1 MKILLS
7 LLLALVLLGTA
18 SAEAAFVDVQ
28 GIQVPSNALSLD
40 MGKTQVKN
48 YKRFSEALAL
58 LPGLTRVDLYASRPT
73 EKQVWALVNAFPRIR
88 FGMTMTVAR
97 FKCRTDGLI
106 FSMHRR
112 GKPLYKSVDFA
123 QLALC
128 PDMLAFDLG
137 HNRITDLSFLT
148 KNPKLRYLIL
158 ADNKITDLSPLA
170 ELHDL
175 QYLEIF
181 MNGVTD
187 LSPLANLTELVDIN
201 LCYNKVTD
209 LSPLYG
215 LKKLERIWLSRN
227 GLTAEAVAEL
237 QRQLPGAEINST
249 VRLATQGGWREHP
262 RFFAMRQTFDKGE
275 FIPFEAAA
283 PLP

>member
-7 LLLALVLLGTA
+7 LLLVLALA
-18 SAEAAFVDVQ
+18 CSAAAESAFVDVQ
-28 GIQVPSNALSLD
+28 GIQVPAGASSLD

-48 YKRFSEALAL
+48 YKRFMEALSL
-58 LPGLTRVDLYASRPT
+58 LPALARVDFYSSRPT
-73 EKQVWALVNAFPRIR
+73 EKQVWALVSAFPNIR

-112 GKPLYKSVDFA
+112 GEPLYKSEAFQ
-123 QLALC
+123 QLTLC

-148 KNPKLRYLIL
+148 ENPKLRYLIL

-181 MNGVTD
+181 MNGVID
-187 LSPLANLTELVDIN
+187 LSPLAGLTELLDIN

-209 LSPLYG
+209 LTPLYG

-249 VRLATQGGWREHP
+249 VRLSTQGGWREHP
-262 RFFAMRQTFDKGE
+262 RFFAMRQTFDKGV